1 MSWRARVRWAGS
13 SRTSAHTWVD
23 RSNSQPTQG
32 QPQSNRCSVKHVGRS
47 DSGCVAESIVPV
59 GVPGGKLERVRAHVQ
74 TPPSLLSLP
83 TCPAPPSSPPPP
95 RLYHVALSIPLPT
108 PPPDASPQSP
118 TPPAAAPAGRWLL
131 PAPRA
136 TQPAAWPAA
145 RHPPPPRVP
154 PPPSPGDTPGGARIV
169 N

>member
-95 RLYHVALSIPLPT
+95 PALPCGTEHPLTHPPSRCIPTKPHPTCSCACRSLAAPSAPRHPASSVASRT
-108 PPPDASPQSP
+108 S
-118 TPPAAAPAGRWLL
+118 PAAAAS
-131 PAPRA
+131 
-136 TQPAAWPAA
+136 AAAA
-145 RHPPPPRVP
+145 V
-154 PPPSPGDTPGGARIV
+154 TW
-169 N
+169 